1 MHTFTCFLD
10 ANVLFSGTLTDFLLC
25 LADRELYR
33 PRWSEQ
39 VHQEW
44 LESAL
49 KKYPHLTRQKLEH
62 RRQEMDGAFPDS
74 LVRGYEDLMEGLQL
88 PDPKD
93 RHVLAAAIRCGAGL
107 IVTKNLK
114 DFPAESL
121 RQFGIEAQHPD
132 AFVFNLI
139 SMHPEGVLE
148 AARFHRASLS
158 RPPISLEDYLIS
170 LYKQELVKTVDYL
183 GKYSHLI

>member
-10 ANVLFSGTLTDFLLC
+10 ANVIFSSTLTNFLLC

-39 VHQEW
+39 VLGEW

-49 KKYPHLTRQKLEH
+49 EKHAHLTRQKLEY
-62 RRQEMDGAFPDS
+62 RRQQMDRAFPDS
-74 LVRGYEDLMEGLQL
+74 LVKGYEDLMEGLQL

-93 RHVLAAAIRCGAGL
+93 RHLLAAAIRGGAGL

-114 DFPAESL
+114 DFPADYLS
-121 RQFGIEAQHPD
+121 QYGIEAQHPD
-132 AFVFNLI
+132 TFVYNLI

-148 AARFHRASLS
+148 AVRFHRESLT
-158 RPPISLEDYLIS
+158 RPPIAVEDYLIS
-170 LYKQELVKTVDYL
+170 IYKQELVKTVDYL
-183 GKYSHLI
+183 GKYRHFI